1 MFDLSIG
8 EDYYKPTIVNDAFNN
23 NYKEYESKGDKDKI
37 LTVNEYL
44 DLIRPYLVDIIN
56 EHKTQSEWKIQ
67 VTAAVNFISSK
78 PNSDETRIMHAKS
91 NNIEIVIGSNTN
103 EVIEEFLKSL
113 LKRYQERL
121 EESTRGSEFVFDG
134 VNALYYNLNKISL
147 NRGKSYIDPPKWL
160 KNKKTTINPQN
171 KKDDKCFQYALTV
184 ALNYQNIK
192 NNPEIE

>member
-1 MFDLSIG
+1 MSIG

-37 LTVNEYL
+37 LTVNEYI
-44 DLIRPYLVDIIN
+44 DMIRPYLVDIIN

-121 EESTRGSEFVFDG
+121 EESTRGSEFVFVC

-171 KKDDKCFQYALTV
+171 KKDDKCF
-184 ALNYQNIK
+184 
-192 NNPEIE
+192 